1 MTPVAL
7 IAQEKRRRAVRDA
20 VDAFQKELRA
30 KIGEHSR
37 IFIKPDIQHFDL
49 QLSSTH
55 PDALRG
61 LLDALRSF
69 TNVPI
74 IIGDASNYG
83 TREAFSRLGFLPIID
98 EYPDVSFVDL
108 QEEPV
113 IECEIERA
121 GVMTPVRRARRLQN
135 CDVTISLASLKTHA
149 DYGVALSVAT
159 FAEGTWIVP
168 PRQTPHG
175 KQFSRAPW
183 LHAQGDR
190 GMHELLAGLYMQ
202 FPATFAVIDGTLGM
216 EGDGPLYGNPVP
228 VGVAIA
234 GLDAV
239 AVDAVA
245 ASIMG
250 FDPQEIGYLRF
261 CAAGGCGIVEMAKID
276 VPPHLL
282 NDVVRP
288 FALPPETRQ
297 RLTSWME

>member
-1 MTPVAL
+1 MIPVAL

-20 VDAFQKELRA
+20 VDAFGKQLREKIKENS
-30 KIGEHSR
+30 H

-61 LLDALRSF
+61 LLDSLRSF
-69 TNVPI
+69 TSVPI

-83 TREAFSRLGFLPIID
+83 THEAWKRLGFLELLD
-98 EYPDVSFVDL
+98 EYPDISFIDL
-108 QEEPV
+108 QEEPI

-121 GVMTPVRRARRLQN
+121 GVVTIVRRTKYLKT
-135 CDVTISLASLKTHA
+135 CDVTISLSSLKTHA
-149 DYGVALSVAT
+149 DYAVALSVAS

-190 GMHELLAGLYMQ
+190 GMHELIAGLHAQ
-202 FPATFAVIDGTLGM
+202 FPPTFVVIDGALGM
-216 EGDGPLYGNPVP
+216 EGNGPLYGNPVP
-228 VGVAIA
+228 VGVALA
-234 GLDAV
+234 GMDAV

-245 ASIMG
+245 TIIMG
-250 FDPQEIGYLRF
+250 LDPQEIGYLRL
-261 CAAGGCGIVEMAKID
+261 CAERGCGIVEMAKID

-288 FALPPETRQ
+288 FALPLETKQ
-297 RLTSWME
+297 RLTSWMK